1 MAEEEEF
8 ARAVE
13 DGLKLAKRVYAG
25 KDRQVTGPPRPVG
38 GMERKADSFL
48 PSAPMVY
55 AVISDPRIVDNP
67 DIPSY
72 QPHVYGRCDP
82 PALIPLHMGDI
93 GMEIDCLLDS
103 AFVSVHGRWRV
114 HCVMRNKSC
123 SCRLVVPIGDQD
135 YLEAAVEYYFGRS
148 LSVAVHIRK
157 SVEIEVGG
165 RSYHTQVIEEEEHNI
180 GNTAENKGS
189 GFLKGHIFYMTIPQV
204 NGGSDISIKAKW
216 SQKLAYNDG
225 QFLVSIPFNFP
236 EYVTPFSKVVAKKE
250 KIQLNLNSGFG
261 KELLIQKI
269 SHLLK
274 EKNCQAGKLNFLYEA
289 NVDGW
294 SDKDFEFS
302 YSLYSNDLSG
312 GILLKSPTTHDGDQ
326 RDMFCFYLFPGS
338 NQRKKVFKNE
348 IVFVVDVSGSMH
360 GKFIE
365 NVKSSLAASLLELR
379 PGDLFDIIAFN
390 DELHSFSPCLEHA
403 TEEMVESAIQWMN
416 KDFIAEG
423 GTDIMHPLKEAVGLL
438 SSTNCSIPQI
448 FLITDGAV
456 EDEHNICNTIKTL
469 LANSGSISPRI
480 STFGIGSYCNHYFLK
495 ILASIGRGQY
505 DAAYDPDSIGTHIK
519 KWFCRASSTIVA
531 NLTVDSFTDLDEFE
545 VCSADSGEVG
555 KRVKWQKSLSSSP
568 ILLLDEFKKAST
580 RSFSWFGGELGV
592 EDSES
597 RIGIVKLAK
606 EVNDEAFLL
615 LLFLYEHLFCSASV
629 YSINIPDLSA
639 QCPLIISGRF
649 YGRFPETLQAKGI
662 LADMTDIVID
672 LKVYNT
678 KDFPLE
684 KALVKQH
691 IDLLTAQAWFTES
704 KQLEEKIYN
713 CIYVSLDAKVA
724 KLSIHNS
731 IPSEYACMVLLQ
743 RDTVKEA
750 VKQAKKKTSRMRAG
764 QGYNFPT
771 VVHGVTIGFGDP
783 TATKE
788 NRQIGAQKEPEI
800 LTVYKTIGCCS
811 KIAYCCCCPCCIN
824 TCNKLNDQLVIA
836 LTQLCAAL
844 SCLACS
850 ECCSELCGAD

>member
-123 SCRLVVPIGDQD
+123 SCRLVVPIGDQ
-135 YLEAAVEYYFGRS
+135 G
-148 LSVAVHIRK
+148 SVLG
-157 SVEIEVGG
+157 VEIEVGG

-289 NVDGW
+289 NVDSW

-403 TEEMVESAIQWMN
+403 TEEMVENAIQWMN

-545 VCSADSGEVG
+545 V
-555 KRVKWQKSLSSSP
+555 
-568 ILLLDEFKKAST
+568 
-580 RSFSWFGGELGV
+580 
-592 EDSES
+592 
-597 RIGIVKLAK
+597 
-606 EVNDEAFLL
+606 
-615 LLFLYEHLFCSASV
+615 

-704 KQLEEKIYN
+704 KQLEE
-713 CIYVSLDAKVA
+713 KVA